1 MFDLFDGLPVH
12 VLVVH
17 AVVVLAPL
25 TALLA
30 VAYALAPRTRLG
42 LRRPLA
48 ALAVLTGVTGF
59 VAGESGEKLE
69 HRLGNGGEAAVHAH
83 AEAGDLLKVLC
94 VLFMLLVLASVLA
107 LLKPHRPEP
116 LAGGHDGGRRGVD
129 GSTRADTRRAGHAKQ
144 GPLALITAAVLT
156 LASLGVVYQTLAT
169 GHSGARAVW
178 SDRVTP
184 TP

>member
-30 VAYALAPRTRLG
+30 VIYALAPRTRLG

-48 ALAVLTGVTGF
+48 ALAIVTGITGF

-94 VLFMLLVLASVLA
+94 LLFMLLVLASVLA
-107 LLKPHRPEP
+107 LLKPGRPE
-116 LAGGHDGGRRGVD
+116 AVTDGHDGGRRGRD
-129 GSTRADTRRAGHAKQ
+129 GSTRADSREAGRAKQ

-156 LASLGVVYQTLAT
+156 LASLGVAYQTFAT
-169 GHSGARAVW
+169 GHSGAKAVW
-178 SDRVTP
+178 SDQITP
-184 TP
+184 